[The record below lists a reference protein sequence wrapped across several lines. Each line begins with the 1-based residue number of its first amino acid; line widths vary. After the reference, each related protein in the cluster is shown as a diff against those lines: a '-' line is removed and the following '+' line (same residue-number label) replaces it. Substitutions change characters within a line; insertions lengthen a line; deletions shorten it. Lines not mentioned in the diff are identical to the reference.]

1 MKRVTFVFAGPAER
15 VSLQGETS
23 DFRNGIPMDRREDG
37 AFYTEMDLPPGAYA
51 YKLLVDDHWVL
62 DPANPRTVQPAEHVN
77 SVRVVDG
84 TGEPFLFAPAPPFV
98 ETLVDGSV
106 RLMVGV
112 RRGSEATP
120 GLQVEEGEGL
130 RDVPLAPAFQDGTH
144 AWFVGELGA
153 ASDRVAFHVS
163 GSGPFV
169 HQRRR
174 DRTPSWLRS
183 AVIYAVFVD
192 RFRPAEPQNGW
203 EIAGRTTA
211 RWGGHLRGVERSLD
225 ELAEAG
231 VTCLYLTPVHP
242 AASAHR
248 YDFEDPL
255 AVDPLLGGEA
265 AYRALVDAAHARGMR
280 VLQDL
285 ALSHASP
292 TYPPAADVL
301 KNGARSAHA
310 GLFQWS
316 ASGALLHY
324 GTRTDAPLLDLRS
337 EAARGLAFAVVDAFL
352 ARGVDGFR
360 VDMAAE
366 VPLPLLVAL
375 RERVQ
380 RVRPDAAMVGEL
392 VPNHPWRWLEAEA
405 LDAATDFGAFE
416 ILRRALVR
424 GSLKGVAGALAEG
437 DLRRGGDARTSAV
450 RFVSTHDHVRLATLL
465 SREGALHRL
474 PLAYLMLFTL
484 PGIPMLLYGEEV
496 GLFSSAADEEPEDAW
511 PDRMPMVFEGVLRDE
526 DLRRVVRT
534 LAHLRR
540 RSRALTEGTL
550 ELVHDEGEL
559 LVFRRAAAG
568 EVVDVVIS
576 LADGPRTVDLEDDA
590 LPYVRT
596 ELLVGGATAE
606 GASVTLLPQ
615 SAAVLGRSAREP
627 DADIAP
633 RARRNLAVLVEDF
646 QQARE
651 APLARPV
658 RFDFA
663 VTERCNLACLHCITH
678 APTRT
683 REGTAR
689 TLTPRIVDAL
699 RDDLAY
705 ARYAGFVHGG
715 ESLTAPIFWDLLEAL
730 RRARGR
736 EPYVAHLLSNGL
748 LLSESTATR
757 LVEAGVNSLSVSLDG
772 ATEAVNDAIRVGGK
786 FVRITQQVAAVTK
799 LRRAHQWDLRL
810 GLSYVALDSNVHE
823 LTAFV
828 ELAATLGVDWVKLEE
843 GAPANA
849 YAARSLLRP
858 DDARLRNAVAT
869 AQSRGEALG
878 LVVVDHTGERP
889 RYRCR
894 VTEAEARDLQADEL
908 ANRSDINACRSPW
921 ETVAIEA
928 SGDVRL
934 GDFWGP
940 LLGNLLHAPLTT
952 LFTGDAARQWRQKSR
967 EERVC
972 NGDVTCIGQEPA
984 P

>member
-23 DFRNGIPMDRREDG
+23 DFRNGIPMDRRTDG
-37 AFYTEMDLPPGAYA
+37 AFYTEVDLPPGAYA
-51 YKLLVDDHWVL
+51 YKLLVDDQWQL
-62 DPANPRTVQPAEHVN
+62 DPMNPRTVQQGEHLN
-77 SVRVVDG
+77 SVRLVDG
-84 TGEPFLFAPAPPFV
+84 TDEPFLFAPGAPFV
-98 ETLVDGSV
+98 EPRIDGSV
-106 RLMVGV
+106 HLMVGV
-112 RRGSEATP
+112 RLGSGASPRIE
-120 GLQVEEGEGL
+120 VESRE
-130 RDVPLAPAFQDGTH
+130 VPLTMAFEDGAH
-144 AWFVGELGA
+144 AWFVGELAA
-153 ASDRVAFHVS
+153 ASDRTELRVS
-163 GSGPFV
+163 GGASLV

-174 DRTPSWLRS
+174 HRTPRWLHA
-183 AVIYAVFVD
+183 AVLYAVFVD
-192 RFRPAEPQNGW
+192 RFRPAEPRNGW
-203 EIAGRTTA
+203 ELAGRTTA
-211 RWGGHLRGVERSLD
+211 RWGGHLRGIEQSLD

-231 VTCLYLTPVHP
+231 ITCLYFTPVHP

-255 AVDPLLGGEA
+255 AIDPLLGGEA
-265 AYRALVDAAHARGMR
+265 AYRALVEAAHARGMR

-292 TYPPAADVL
+292 SYPPAADVL
-301 KNGARSAHA
+301 ARGQRSPHA
-310 GLFQWS
+310 ALFQWS
-316 ASGALLHY
+316 EAGALLHY

-337 EAARGLAFAVVDAFL
+337 EAARTLAFAVVDAFL
-352 ARGVDGFR
+352 DRGVDGFR
-360 VDMAAE
+360 IDMAAE

-392 VPNHPWRWLEAEA
+392 VPNHAWRWLEAEA

-424 GSLKGVAGALAEG
+424 GSLEGVAEAIAHG
-437 DLRRGGDARTSAV
+437 DLRRGGDARANTV

-465 SREGALHRL
+465 ARAGALHRL
-474 PLAYLMLFTL
+474 PLAYLLLFTL

-496 GLFSSAADEEPEDAW
+496 GLASTAADEEPEDAW
-511 PDRMPMVFEGVLRDE
+511 PDRMPMVFEGVLRNE
-526 DLRRVVRT
+526 ALRQVVRT
-534 LAHLRR
+534 LAHLRQ
-540 RSRALTEGTL
+540 RSPALAEGTL
-550 ELVHDEGEL
+550 ELVHDDGEL

-568 EVVDVVIS
+568 EALDVVVS
-576 LADGPRTVDLEDDA
+576 LADGPRTVDLDDDA
-590 LPYVRT
+590 LPHLRV
-596 ELLVGGATAE
+596 ELLLDGASAE
-606 GASVTLLPQ
+606 GASVTLPPN
-615 SAAVLGRSAREP
+615 SGAILGRTARDP
-627 DADIAP
+627 AADVAP
-633 RARRNLAVLVEDF
+633 RVRRNLTLLADDF
-646 QQARE
+646 PSARE

-689 TLTPRIVDAL
+689 TLTPRVVDAL

-715 ESLTAPIFWDLLEAL
+715 ESLSAPIFWELLGAL
-730 RRARGR
+730 RKARGR
-736 EPYVAHLLSNGL
+736 EPYVAHLLTNGL
-748 LLSESTATR
+748 LLSEGTAAR

-772 ATEAVNDAIRVGGK
+772 ATAEVNDAIRVGGR
-786 FVRITQQVAAVTK
+786 FERITQQIAAVTR
-799 LRRAHQWDLRL
+799 LRRANGWDVRM
-810 GLSYVALDSNVHE
+810 GLSYVALEGNVHQ
-823 LTAFV
+823 LTSFV
-828 ELAATLGVDWVKLEE
+828 ELAAELGVDWVKLEE

-849 YAARSLLRP
+849 YAARSLLRH
-858 DDARLRNAVAT
+858 DDARLRDAVA
-869 AQSRGEALG
+869 AARARGAALG

-894 VTEAEARDLQADEL
+894 TTEAEELDLRADEF

-940 LLGNLLHAPLTT
+940 LLGNLLRAPLAT

-972 NGDVTCIGQEPA
+972 AGNVTCE
-984 P
+984 